1 MKTMDVK
8 RVPLDVNMK
17 MASMPDVV
25 SEIMNLASDPRTSVA
40 RLSSILLKDP
50 SLAKGIL
57 RKANS
62 PYYGFFNRINSIDFA
77 IVLLGFD
84 VLKETVSSLLV
95 NNALRKMVNVFFE
108 YEETWNHSLM
118 CGIIAGYLAEHS
130 KLCDSNEAFVAG
142 LLHDIGYVIL
152 HQFANDST
160 DAARLT
166 NNSRLR
172 ASVESL
178 SGVSHGDAG
187 FWIANK
193 WQLPP
198 EIGEAIRYHHTPR
211 LATLDPSLT
220 ATIHIADV
228 LCSRLQ
234 LGVFSHDGPL
244 AYDAD
249 AVRCIRFD
257 ETALDREQLEAFCM
271 SMRSDIDGG
280 QRLEDFVND
289 IKQKFVDAIGELPE
303 KQRIILALYYYE
315 SISFEEIGRVLKIDE
330 AKVTDLHDQSL
341 TTLKNV
347 LWNTQEQRVS
357 L

>member
-1 MKTMDVK
+1 MKLVDVK
-8 RVPLDVNMK
+8 QMPFDMK
-17 MASMPDVV
+17 MKMTSMPEVV
-25 SEIMNLASDPRTSVA
+25 SEIMDLASDPRTSVA

-95 NNALRKMVNVFFE
+95 NNALRKMVNIFFE
-108 YEETWNHSLM
+108 YEETWNHSLT
-118 CGIIAGYLAEHS
+118 CGIIAGFVAENS
-130 KLCDSNEAFVAG
+130 KLCNTNEAFIAG

-152 HQFANDST
+152 HQFVNDSA
-160 DAARLT
+160 DSIRFSK
-166 NNSRLR
+166 NGRLR
-172 ASVESL
+172 TTVEAAS
-178 SGVSHGDAG
+178 GISHGEAG

-198 EIGEAIRYHHTPR
+198 QICEAIRYHHSPQQ
-211 LATLDPSLT
+211 AVIDPALT
-220 ATIHIADV
+220 ATVHVADV

-234 LGVFSHDGPL
+234 LGPFSHDGPL
-244 AYDAD
+244 VYDAA
-249 AVRCIRFD
+249 AVSLIRFN
-257 ETALDREQLEAFCM
+257 ESQLDREQLEAYCLE
-271 SMRSDIDGG
+271 MRSDIDGG
-280 QRLEDFVND
+280 RTLEDFVTD
-289 IKQKFVDAIGELPE
+289 IKRRFVESMAELPE
-303 KQRIILALYYYE
+303 QQRIILALYYYE
-315 SISFEEIGRVLKIDE
+315 NISFEEIGRLLKIDE
-330 AKVTDLHDQSL
+330 TTVTSLHDTSL

-347 LWNTQEQRVS
+347 LWNIQPQRAA